1 MKEHLIKRGAYAEII
16 WGGGFQASGIPDILA
31 CYKGRFLGLEVKLE
45 YNKPSKIQEVKLE
58 MINRSGGVGRVVR
71 SVDEVE
77 EVLAM
82 IDKEEESKLRRLKL
96 ALNSQ
101 YGMIN
106 EEEEK

>member
-1 MKEHLIKRGAYAEII
+1 MNEGQLTLKMKKHLISRGAYAEVI

-31 CYKGRFLGLEVKLE
+31 CYKGRYLGLEVKLE

-58 MINRSGGVGRVVR
+58 WINRSGGIGRVVR

-82 IDKEEESKLRRLKL
+82 IDKEEER
-96 ALNSQ
+96 
-101 YGMIN
+101 
-106 EEEEK
+106 